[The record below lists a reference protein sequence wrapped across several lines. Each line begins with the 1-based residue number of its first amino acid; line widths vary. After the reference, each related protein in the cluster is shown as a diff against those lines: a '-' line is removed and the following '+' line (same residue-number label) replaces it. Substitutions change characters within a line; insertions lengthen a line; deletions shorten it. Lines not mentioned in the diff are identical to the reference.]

1 MSSGTALCD
10 GCFEQ
15 FVESL
20 IGLSHSE
27 RDEALLGFDSDR
39 QAMARAFLLTVDE
52 HAETRIDEDGP
63 IATPPHPEGGE
74 V

>member
-1 MSSGTALCD
+1 MSSVSLLCD

-20 IGLSHSE
+20 IGLSQSE

-52 HAETRIDEDGP
+52 HAETRIDEDGL
-63 IATPPHPEGGE
+63 IASPPNREGGE

>member
-1 MSSGTALCD
+1 MSSVSLQCD
-10 GCFEQ
+10 DCFER

-20 IGLSHSE
+20 IGLTQSE
-27 RDEALLGFDSDR
+27 RDAALLGFDSDR

-52 HAETRIDEDGP
+52 HAETRIDEDGL
-63 IATPPHPEGGE
+63 IASPPNREGGE